1 MEDLK
6 TLNKLDETEL
16 KQLQDLN
23 GEFHKFKLALGEL
36 ELKKA
41 ELLRGVDNIKT
52 LFEVEERKLIEKY
65 GPDSVINLKT
75 GQITQK
81 ENG

>member
-6 TLNKLDETEL
+6 TLNKLEEAEL

-23 GEFHKFKLALGEL
+23 GEFQKFKLALGEL

>member
-1 MEDLK
+1 M
-6 TLNKLDETEL
+6 
-16 KQLQDLN
+16 N
-23 GEFHKFKLALGEL
+23 GEFQKFKLALGEL

>member
-23 GEFHKFKLALGEL
+23 GEFQKFKLALGEL
-36 ELKKA
+36 
-41 ELLRGVDNIKT
+41 
-52 LFEVEERKLIEKY
+52 
-65 GPDSVINLKT
+65 
-75 GQITQK
+75 
-81 ENG
+81 